1 MLWVNK
7 FSRFISNHDKFVVIV
22 GILLLI
28 PSIFGY
34 AATKINYDILSYL
47 PQNLEST
54 QGEKVLDEVFSDA
67 STGILIVDGM
77 EGKEVDKLKEKIK
90 KINGVSDALWLYD
103 ALDLSVPQDILPSEL
118 SDKIYSDDATMMII
132 KFKEST
138 ASESTLNAI
147 GEIKTTINENCFLSG
162 MSAIFKDTKDLSDK
176 ETPFY
181 VAIAVLLSIVVLV
194 LSMKSTFVP
203 IIFMISIGFGIL
215 YNMGTNIFFGEISY
229 ITKALAAVLQLG
241 VTMDYS
247 IFLMNRYDEEL
258 KKHDSRREAMAEAI
272 SATML
277 SISASSLTTIAGF
290 LALCTMDLTLGKDI
304 GLVMAK
310 GVLLGVISSVTILPA
325 FVLTFDKLIHRFKHR
340 TIIPEFDKISS
351 VIVKNYKV
359 IIVVFILTM
368 IPAFIGQ
375 SKAAVY
381 YNLDETLPKDTPSI
395 VALNKMKNDFNMM
408 TTQFV
413 LVNDETK
420 SYKLKEMS
428 DRIEKIDGVNAVISY
443 DKFIGSGIPEDFIP
457 DNVKEIFKQG
467 GYNMVL
473 INSAYKAASD
483 EENNQIEEI
492 NSIVKE
498 YDKDGMIT
506 GEAPLTKDLIA
517 VADTDFKKVSF
528 ASILAIFA
536 IILISFKSISVPVL
550 LVASIEYAIFINMG
564 IPFYTGTV
572 IPFVASIV
580 IGTIQLGATVDY
592 AILMTSRFKE
602 ELNNGYETKEALVI
616 AVKGSA
622 KSIVT
627 SGLTF
632 FGATGGV
639 ALVSDLE
646 LIKSLCFLMARGAL
660 VSMAVIILVL
670 PSLLMV
676 FEKVINKTTIGWR
689 NKEITNNEAVKTM

>member
-1 MLWVNK
+1 M
-7 FSRFISNHDKFVVIV
+7 
-22 GILLLI
+22 
-28 PSIFGY
+28 
-34 AATKINYDILSYL
+34 
-47 PQNLEST
+47 ESS
-54 QGEKVLDEVFSDA
+54 L
-67 STGILIVDGM
+67 
-77 EGKEVDKLKEKIK
+77 
-90 KINGVSDALWLYD
+90 
-103 ALDLSVPQDILPSEL
+103 
-118 SDKIYSDDATMMII
+118 
-132 KFKEST
+132 
-138 ASESTLNAI
+138 
-147 GEIKTTINENCFLSG
+147 
-162 MSAIFKDTKDLSDK
+162 
-176 ETPFY
+176 
-181 VAIAVLLSIVVLV
+181 
-194 LSMKSTFVP
+194 VP

-215 YNMGTNIFFGEISY
+215 YNMGTNILLGEISY

-272 SATML
+272 NATML

-310 GVLLGVISSVTILPA
+310 GVFIGVICSVTILPA

-340 TIIPEFDKISS
+340 TIIPEFNKISS
-351 VIVKNYKV
+351 SIVKNYK
-359 IIVVFILTM
+359 IIIAIFLLTM

-375 SKAAVY
+375 SKAEVY

-395 VALNKMKNDFNMM
+395 VALNKMKNDFDMM
-408 TTQFV
+408 TSQFI
-413 LVNDETK
+413 LVNDETE
-420 SYKLKEMS
+420 SYKLKEMA
-428 DRIEKIDGVNAVISY
+428 DRLEKVDGVNAVISY
-443 DKFIGSGIPEDFIP
+443 DKFVGGGIPEEFVP
-457 DNVKEIFKQG
+457 DKAKEIFKQG
-467 GYNMVL
+467 GYNMILV
-473 INSAYKAASD
+473 NSSYKAASD
-483 EENNQIEEI
+483 EENKQIDKL
-492 NSIVKE
+492 NAIVKE
-498 YDKDGMIT
+498 YDKDAMIT
-506 GEAPLTKDLIA
+506 GEAPLTKDLIS

-528 ASILAIFA
+528 ASILAIFV

-564 IPFYTGTV
+564 IPYYTGTV

-602 ELNNGYETKEALVI
+602 EINNGYDTKEALVI

-639 ALVSDLE
+639 ALISDLE
-646 LIKSLCFLMARGAL
+646 LIKSLCLLMARGAL
-660 VSMAVIILVL
+660 VSMAVIIFVL

-676 FEKVINKTTIGWR
+676 FEKVINKTTLGWR
-689 NKEITNNEAVKTM
+689 SKENTNNEAVKTM

>member
-1 MLWVNK
+1 MNK

-272 SATML
+272 GATML

-359 IIVVFILTM
+359 IIVVFLLTM

-483 EENNQIEEI
+483 EENSQIDEI

>member
-1 MLWVNK
+1 
-7 FSRFISNHDKFVVIV
+7 
-22 GILLLI
+22 LI

>member
-1 MLWVNK
+1 VNK